1 MWWSWHPSDWYWDTK
16 GGAWILGSSKQ
27 DNRFCKYL
35 DQLMKDSLLLM
46 LHEFLGFQSW
56 WSMDH
61 FCFTWCHCTYLGS
74 SIEYHGWYLQG
85 GGCGVKLN
93 IFSYWWLFGYC
104 SCWQCWRVLMVIL
117 GIVIVC
123 SDGVCSHASIY
134 IRANRTQFANV
145 SLHSITDDDVAEVL
159 ALPALEGYGDEGKKP
174 HF

>member
-1 MWWSWHPSDWYWDTK
+1 
-16 GGAWILGSSKQ
+16 
-27 DNRFCKYL
+27 
-35 DQLMKDSLLLM
+35 
-46 LHEFLGFQSW
+46 
-56 WSMDH
+56 
-61 FCFTWCHCTYLGS
+61 
-74 SIEYHGWYLQG
+74 
-85 GGCGVKLN
+85 
-93 IFSYWWLFGYC
+93 
-104 SCWQCWRVLMVIL
+104 MVIV